1 MPAVSHETDKDRYI
15 LHLNQALAME
25 AALVDHLDKEAT
37 AVPFPDL
44 QQRLRQHRDETIQH
58 RDRVRAVI
66 TELGGTPTPTKA
78 TIQPPVTPGLMG
90 KVMTALESEKED
102 RLLMDVVAD
111 YAVEHFEDGLYAAL
125 GEIARNLGYA
135 AHVEEF
141 EAIRKQERA
150 MAEYLAAR
158 MPEQVR
164 QAFPPTARA
173 A

>member
-1 MPAVSHETDKDRYI
+1 MARGADGAGRARSRPKADRWRERNPRGCRRRIFPPAWGRAARAAADAASWFDCSAAGAGGYGCNGGGAGGHPKAQTARKERTMPAASHETDKDRYI

-78 TIQPPVTPGLMG
+78 TIQPPVTP
-90 KVMTALESEKED
+90 
-102 RLLMDVVAD
+102 
-111 YAVEHFEDGLYAAL
+111 
-125 GEIARNLGYA
+125 
-135 AHVEEF
+135 
-141 EAIRKQERA
+141 
-150 MAEYLAAR
+150 
-158 MPEQVR
+158 
-164 QAFPPTARA
+164 
-173 A
+173 